1 MDEGC
6 FPDHSEIKIQH
17 VFFYFL
23 FFIKE
28 ILIRIQLVEKVN
40 EMRYLLGIDDTDNLE
55 SRGTGHRVRQLADWL
70 AENRLA
76 SPLGITRH
84 QLLVDPG
91 IPYTSHNSSAC
102 LVVETENADDV
113 WNATRAF
120 LLRESAVGSDAGLC
134 LAEWN
139 SISAEVLDFGRKAK
153 LEVLT
158 MPAAEQTASRSKIRC
173 EGLTGT
179 HGGII
184 GALSAIGLH
193 RAGNDGR
200 YLWLPGLRDLNGKY
214 QVEEICTKGH
224 VDRVCTVE
232 NVDLTAETSVDVGEW
247 IRPILRDGKA
257 TLFVEEKN
265 NEWHIIS
272 KDRIKSLSN

>member
-1 MDEGC
+1 M
-6 FPDHSEIKIQH
+6 H
-17 VFFYFL
+17 
-23 FFIKE
+23 
-28 ILIRIQLVEKVN
+28 
-40 EMRYLLGIDDTDNLE
+40 YLLGIDDTDNLE

-70 AENRLA
+70 AKNDLA
-76 SPLGITRH
+76 EPLGITRH

-102 LVVETENADDV
+102 LAVRAESVDDV
-113 WNATRAF
+113 WEAARGF
-120 LLRESAVGSDAGLC
+120 LLRESAIGSDAGLC

-139 SISAEVLDFGRKAK
+139 SISDEVLDFGRRAK

-158 MPAAEQTASRSKIRC
+158 MSAAEQTASRSAIRC

-200 YLWLPGLRDLNGKY
+200 YLWLPGLRELEGKY
-214 QVEEICTKGH
+214 QASEICMKGH
-224 VDRVCTVE
+224 VDRICTIE
-232 NVDLTAETSVDVGEW
+232 HVDLSAETIVDVGEW

-257 TLFVEEKN
+257 TLYVEEKN
-265 NEWHIIS
+265 HEWYIIS

>member
-1 MDEGC
+1 
-6 FPDHSEIKIQH
+6 
-17 VFFYFL
+17 
-23 FFIKE
+23 
-28 ILIRIQLVEKVN
+28 
-40 EMRYLLGIDDTDNLE
+40 MRYLIGIDDTDNLE

-70 AENRLA
+70 AENKLA
-76 SPLGITRH
+76 APLGITRH
-84 QLLVDPG
+84 QLLVDPQ

-102 LVVETENADDV
+102 LSVETENADDV
-113 WNATRAF
+113 WEASREF
-120 LLRESAVGSDAGLC
+120 LLRESAEGSDVGLT
-134 LAEWN
+134 LAKWD
-139 SISAEVLDFGRKAK
+139 SINAEVLDFGRRAK

-158 MPAAEQTASRSKIRC
+158 MSAAEQTASRSQIRC

-200 YLWLPGLRDLNGKY
+200 YLWLPGLRELTGKY
-214 QVEEICTKGH
+214 QSKEICAMGH
-224 VDRVCTVE
+224 VDRICTVE
-232 NVDLTAETSVDVGEW
+232 NTDLPNETIVDVGEW

-257 TLFVEEKN
+257 TLYVEEKN
-265 NEWHIIS
+265 HEWFIIS